1 MTPAGPSSIPLAAAL
16 VASLWAPPAAAAQ
29 GDPPAGDPLA
39 GFERLIGTWAA
50 GTTTQAFEWG
60 VGRRIV
66 RVRASVSD
74 EDGARLYSE
83 GIFLHDPLRDEVRGY
98 LVAVDMAAAY
108 FEYSAHWAGD
118 TLVANLTSIGPDG
131 TRRRYLE
138 GWEFTGEDRF
148 LWTLRDGNEEGAS
161 LLASAEFRRVP
172 GPAVESEPPDTADPR
187 GSTDPPGGGES

>member
-16 VASLWAPPAAAAQ
+16 LASLCAPPAAAAQ

-39 GFERLIGTWAA
+39 GFERLIGTWTA

-66 RVRASVSD
+66 RVRASVSEGD
-74 EDGARLYSE
+74 AARLYSE

-98 LVAVDMAAAY
+98 LVAVDMSAGY
-108 FEYSAHWAGD
+108 FEYSARWDDDA
-118 TLVANLTSIGPDG
+118 LVASLTTIHPDG
-131 TRRRYLE
+131 SRRRYLE
-138 GWEFTGEDRF
+138 RWEFTGEDRF
-148 LWTLRDGNEEGAS
+148 LWTLREGEDGAAS

-172 GPAVESEPPDTADPR
+172 PSAEEGEPDTADPR
-187 GSTDPPGGGES
+187 GSADPPGGGRP